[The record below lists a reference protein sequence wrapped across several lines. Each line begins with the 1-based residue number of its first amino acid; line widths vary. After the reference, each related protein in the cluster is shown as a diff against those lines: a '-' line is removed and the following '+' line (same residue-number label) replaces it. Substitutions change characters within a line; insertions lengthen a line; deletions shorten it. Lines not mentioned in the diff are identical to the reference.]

1 MRRTHPAVNLPGR
14 SGVCLGV
21 KAQVR
26 QRRTSGEVGMSERP
40 AESPLH
46 AVPSFDAVF
55 VEEYPKMVALA
66 AAVSGSR
73 SSAEDIAQEAMA
85 RLDRNW
91 AKVQGYD
98 NPGGWLRR
106 VTVNLAVSRRRRL
119 VSEAKALLRLDRP
132 ASALPPEEPADPAL
146 WAAVAALPRNQRAAI
161 ALHYLEDRSVADIAD
176 VLDISPSTAKV
187 HLHRGRQ
194 ALRTRLEQEDRP

>member
-1 MRRTHPAVNLPGR
+1 MSDEPTHA
-14 SGVCLGV
+14 
-21 KAQVR
+21 
-26 QRRTSGEVGMSERP
+26 
-40 AESPLH
+40 PLH

-73 SSAEDIAQEAMA
+73 ASAEDIAQDAMA
-85 RLDRNW
+85 KLDRNW

-98 NPGGWLRR
+98 SPGGWLRR
-106 VTVNLAVSRRRRL
+106 VTVNLAVSRRRRI
-119 VSEAKALLRLDRP
+119 VSEAKALLRIDRP
-132 ASALPPEEPADPAL
+132 DPALPPEEPSDPAL
-146 WAAVAALPRNQRAAI
+146 WAAVASLPRNQRAAI

-176 VLDISPSTAKV
+176 ILDISPSTAKV

-194 ALRTRLEQEDRP
+194 ALRERLEQEDPR